1 MRLGAVWILVSAFAA
16 SAHAE
21 TGIVE
26 FSGRLSLEGRWYP
39 ETGAH
44 PGQRAHAS
52 GFVAAPKLYLEEIEG
67 GSLTLAPFFR
77 YDAADPSRTH
87 ADLREAYLLLY
98 GEIGDD
104 VWELRLGL
112 DRVFWGVAESHHLV
126 DIVNQT
132 DLVEHPNG
140 EAKLGQPM
148 VHATW
153 SGEWGAAE
161 VFALPYHRAR
171 SFPGRSGRLRSALV
185 VDNDRISYDSAAEV
199 WHLDFA
205 ARYSHGFGP
214 LDIGVSV
221 FDGTSREP
229 TLRLVRD
236 RYGPPVLV
244 PHYAQ
249 IRQFGLDAQLT
260 TGPWLLKLEAIHRA
274 GARNRIGREE
284 DYAAFVA
291 GGEYTF
297 YSVFGSPVDLGVLG
311 EWNYDWRGRNATN
324 QFQNDLFLGARLAF
338 NDVQSTEIVASVLAD
353 RDHTTRA
360 LTVELNRRLSDR
372 WSLNLEAIALF
383 GVETADLVYDT
394 RRDSFVAAS
403 LIYNF

>member
-1 MRLGAVWILVSAFAA
+1 MRLGAVWILVSVLAA

-21 TGIVE
+21 TGNVE

-44 PGQRAHAS
+44 PGQRTHAS
-52 GFVAAPKLYLEEIEG
+52 GFVAAPELYLEDIEG
-67 GSLTLAPFFR
+67 RSLTLAPFFR
-77 YDAADPSRTH
+77 YDAADRSRTH

-98 GEIGDD
+98 GEIGNNL
-104 VWELRLGL
+104 WELRLGL
-112 DRVFWGVAESHHLV
+112 NRVFWGVAESHHLV

-132 DLVEHPNG
+132 DLIEHPN
-140 EAKLGQPM
+140 EEVKLGQPM

-171 SFPGRSGRLRSALV
+171 SFPGRSGRLRPALV
-185 VDNDRISYDSAAEV
+185 VDNDRISYDSAAEE

-221 FDGTSREP
+221 VDGTSREP
-229 TLRLVRD
+229 ALRRVGD
-236 RYGPPVLV
+236 RHGHPVLA

-260 TGPWLLKLEAIHRA
+260 TGSWLLKFEAIHRA
-274 GARNRIGREE
+274 GALNRIGSEE
-284 DYAAFVA
+284 HYAAFVV

-297 YSVFGSPVDLGVLG
+297 YSVFGSAVDLGVLG
-311 EWNYDWRGRNATN
+311 EWNYDGRGRSATN
-324 QFQNDLFLGARLAF
+324 QFQNDLFLGTRLAF
-338 NDVQSTEIVASVLAD
+338 NDAQSTEIVASVLAD
-353 RDHTTRA
+353 RDHATRA

-394 RRDSFVAAS
+394 RRDSFVEAS
-403 LIYNF
+403 LVYNF